1 MDVVFMEKI
10 VKKKKDSMDYAKI
23 AGLIL
28 SVFIIIILSL
38 SVQFLVAFAPILIIG
53 SAFGAWWLISGM
65 NKEYEYSV
73 TENFIDIDCIIA
85 QRKRMRVFSGDVK
98 ECEICA
104 RVNTDFYRDY
114 SKSKKTVLNFAPTD
128 DEKKNYFIV
137 TKNNAKKAKTKGETV
152 LVIFEPDDRM
162 IPSLRKYSPS
172 KIKVD
177 GPF

>member
-1 MDVVFMEKI
+1 MDTTFMEKI
-10 VKKKKDSMDYAKI
+10 VRKQKETIDYMKI

-28 SVFIIIILSL
+28 AVFVIIVLSL
-38 SVQFLVAFAPILIIG
+38 SVQFLMTFAPILIIG
-53 SAFGAWWLISGM
+53 SAWGAWWLISGM

-85 QRKRMRVFSGDVK
+85 QRKRLRVFSGDVK

-104 RVNTDFYRDY
+104 RVNSDYFRDF
-114 SKSKKTVLNFAPTD
+114 SKGNRKILNFAPTTD
-128 DEKKNYFIV
+128 VKKNYFIV
-137 TKNNAKKAKTKGETV
+137 TKNNAKKAKTKGETI

-177 GPF
+177 GLF